1 MALAR
6 TTFLEAVNRVLQM
19 LGEAP
24 VNGLDGQFGL
34 AQQAQDMLNDT
45 SRKVQSE
52 GWSFNTDYER
62 LLMRDAV
69 TSEISVGANVSRVKV
84 DPYSYPDVDVIQR
97 GARLYDRRAGS
108 YEFDEDLRADVTYIL
123 EWDEVPEY
131 AHQYFTI
138 KARYELALAHARLSL
153 AGSKDIK
160 LTVGERAD
168 MALVST
174 EDLHMKMATAEALV
188 RASRANAS
196 RIRVQVDI
204 ARSIG
209 TSVRTSMDLA

>member
-24 VNGLDGQFGL
+24 VNSLDGQFGL
-34 AQQAQDMLNDT
+34 AQQAQDAINDV
-45 SRKVQSE
+45 SRKVQVE

-62 LLMRDAV
+62 LLMRDVA
-69 TSEISVGANVSRVKV
+69 TDEISVGTNVSRVKV
-84 DPYSYPDVDVIQR
+84 DPYSYPDVDVVQR

-131 AHQYFTI
+131 AHQYFMI
-138 KARYELALAHARLSL
+138 KAGRQLQEAILGSADLSRINV
-153 AGSKDIK
+153 A
-160 LTVGERAD
+160 
-168 MALVST
+168 
-174 EDLHMKMATAEALV
+174 AEAEAHSLFLEEEATRGEHNWLRGNPNHTDV
-188 RASRANAS
+188 FMTYKPAWALRR
-196 RIRVQVDI
+196 
-204 ARSIG
+204 
-209 TSVRTSMDLA
+209 

>member
-24 VNGLDGQFGL
+24 VNSLDGQFGL
-34 AQQAQDMLNDT
+34 AQQAQDAINDV
-45 SRKVQSE
+45 SRKVQAE

-69 TSEISVGANVSRVKV
+69 TSEISVGINVSRVKV

-97 GARLYDRRAGS
+97 GAKLYDRRAGS

-138 KARYELALAHARLSL
+138 KAGRQLQEAILGSADLS
-153 AGSKDIK
+153 KINI
-160 LTVGERAD
+160 
-168 MALVST
+168 
-174 EDLHMKMATAEALV
+174 TAEAE
-188 RASRANAS
+188 
-196 RIRVQVDI
+196 
-204 ARSIG
+204 ARSQFMEEEATRG
-209 TSVRTSMDLA
+209 EHNWLRGNPNHTDVFMTYKPAWALRR